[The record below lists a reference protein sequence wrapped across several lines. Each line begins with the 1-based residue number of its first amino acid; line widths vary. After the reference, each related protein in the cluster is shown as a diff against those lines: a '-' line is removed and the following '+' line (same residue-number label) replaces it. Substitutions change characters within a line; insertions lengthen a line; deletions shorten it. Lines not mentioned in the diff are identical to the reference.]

1 MAKKKKNIV
10 YSTNPDY
17 NYEFDEDVVE
27 DTLPNNQQTLRVL
40 LDKKQ
45 RKGKVVTL
53 IEGFKGSSDDLK
65 ELGKTLK
72 SKCGGGGSAKDGE
85 ILIQGDHRDKIMDL
99 LKADGYK
106 VKRVGGW
113 YFKSGL
119 PKQNKNRNLLKI
131 PSTYLS
137 NVVFD

>member
-17 NYEFDEDVVE
+17 NYEYDDESVE
-27 DTLPNNQQTLRVL
+27 ETLAPNQQTLRVL

-53 IEGFKGSSDDLK
+53 IEGFVGSADDLK
-65 ELGKTLK
+65 ELGKMLK

-99 LKADGYK
+99 LKSKGYK
-106 VKRVGGW
+106 VKRVGG
-113 YFKSGL
+113 
-119 PKQNKNRNLLKI
+119 
-131 PSTYLS
+131 
-137 NVVFD
+137 